1 MALPRRP
8 PLRLA
13 VSEIQT
19 FLPYA
24 DYEKSAESL
33 DNKRLGKQRVETYQI
48 LRVLAGITNGWQS
61 HPAVKM
67 WRGHEI
73 ALIDYGQAVCRE
85 WIKRG
90 YKDTCLIKIGDM
102 RESFDACSAS
112 PPDWIADE
120 RVHLSHQSNL
130 IRKLPEHYESLFAGV
145 PDDMEYYLPV

>member
-1 MALPRRP
+1 
-8 PLRLA
+8 
-13 VSEIQT
+13 VSKIQT

-67 WRGHEI
+67 WRGHEH
-73 ALIDYGQAVCRE
+73 ALIDYGQAICRE
-85 WIKRG
+85 WINRG
-90 YKDTCLIKIGDM
+90 FNDTCLLKITEM
-102 RESFDACSAS
+102 RESFSACVADS
-112 PPDWIADE
+112 PPEWVNDE

-130 IRKLPEHYESLFAGV
+130 IRKFPEYYQSQFVGV
-145 PDDMEYYLPV
+145 PDDMDYYWPI